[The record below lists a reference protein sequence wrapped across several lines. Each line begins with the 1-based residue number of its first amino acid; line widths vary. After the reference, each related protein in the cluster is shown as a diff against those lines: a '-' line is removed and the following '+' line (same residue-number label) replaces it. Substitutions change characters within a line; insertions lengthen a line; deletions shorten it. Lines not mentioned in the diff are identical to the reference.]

1 MCYATKGDM
10 SWANLV
16 KGAIS
21 SVKDSGASTAIQSW
35 LTREMAD
42 YGEVLDFKI
51 DTAAQ
56 KGELHVHLK
65 GEREKLTV
73 HLNGWHLV
81 NEGGQDYIVVKQAH
95 ASREWVNAVMRNF
108 LIGKKHKIPSQY
120 AGMAKMVLGG

>member
-1 MCYATKGDM
+1 M

-21 SVKDSGASTAIQSW
+21 SVKDTGASTAIQSW

-56 KGELHVHLK
+56 KAELHVHLK
-65 GEREKLTV
+65 GERDRLTV
-73 HLNGWHLV
+73 HLNGWNIV
-81 NEGGQDYIVVKQAH
+81 TESGGDYVVVKNAQ

-108 LIGKKHKIPSQY
+108 LIGKKHKIPAQY
-120 AGMAKMVLGG
+120 SSMAKMVLGG